1 MPFIASSS
9 TSDQANYMARPG
21 NSKNPMYSVV
31 MMVIILYF
39 FRWQNSCCNYYGTS
53 DLKTPVRTSWFPCF
67 TLFQIQLRLCVQQG
81 AGLAQHLQAWVLLK
95 TVLSP
100 QVFSLLCPLLFQQ
113 GNGSNYIYSSLPFFS
128 LSMMG
133 CVFQK
138 ERFNSIICFSISMK
152 RDVIKLLSYIFAK
165 QTWTLEKVG
174 LGFPFVNSFE

>member
-1 MPFIASSS
+1 MPFRASSY
-9 TSDQANYMARPG
+9 TGDQANCVARPG
-21 NSKNPMYSVV
+21 SSKNPTYSVV

-39 FRWQNSCCNYYGTS
+39 FRRQNSCCNYDGTS
-53 DLKTPVRTSWFPCF
+53 GLKTPVRTSWFPCF
-67 TLFQIQLRLCVQQG
+67 TLFQVQLQRCVQQG

-100 QVFSLLCPLLFQQ
+100 QVFSLFCPLLFQQ

-133 CVFQK
+133 CAFQK
-138 ERFNSIICFSISMK
+138 ERFSSIICFRFSMK

-165 QTWTLEKVG
+165 QT
-174 LGFPFVNSFE
+174 